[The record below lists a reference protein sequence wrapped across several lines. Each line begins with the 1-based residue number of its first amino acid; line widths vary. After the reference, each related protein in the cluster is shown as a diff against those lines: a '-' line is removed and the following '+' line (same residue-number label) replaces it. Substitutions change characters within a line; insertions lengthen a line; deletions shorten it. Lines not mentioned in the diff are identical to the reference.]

1 MKNISSLSRTAILA
15 TSLAIF
21 SATPAFAALPLQ
33 VDGKELPSLAPMLEY
48 TTPGV
53 VSISVAGTHEV
64 KQQIPDAFR
73 QFFGQRRGGGTQER
87 PFKGLGSGV
96 IIDAKK
102 GYIVTN
108 NHVIDNADEILVTL
122 KDGRQIE
129 AKKIG
134 SDAQSDIA
142 LLQIDSKDLVAI
154 KISDSDDIRVGD
166 FAVAIGSPFGLGQT
180 VTSGI
185 VSALGRSGLN
195 IENFE
200 DFIQT
205 DAAINSG
212 NSGGALV
219 NLRGELIGINTAILG
234 PNGGNVGIGFAIPSN
249 MMQNLVNQI
258 IEFGEVRRGVLG
270 VTGNSINP
278 ELAKAMDLETNQ
290 GGFINQVM
298 QDSAA
303 DKAGIKAGDIIIK
316 VNGKKVKGFNE
327 LRAKIGSIGA
337 GNDVD
342 ITLLRDGD
350 EINVTATLKTATEA
364 NIDAVNIHPMLDGAT
379 FSNSENEQ
387 GVTVDD
393 VAAQSPA
400 AAIGLRKGD
409 IIAGVNRSAIENLGE
424 LRSALEDVSGVTAL
438 NIIRGNSHLY
448 LLIR

>member
-1 MKNISSLSRTAILA
+1 MKIISSLTRAAILA
-15 TSLAIF
+15 SSLTLVATSP
-21 SATPAFAALPLQ
+21 SYAALPFQ
-33 VDGKELPSLAPMLEY
+33 VDGKELPSLAPMLEH
-48 TTPGV
+48 TTPAV

-73 QFFGQRRGGGTQER
+73 EFFGQRRGRGAQER

-96 IIDAKK
+96 IIDAGK
-102 GYIVTN
+102 GYVVTN
-108 NHVIDNADEILVTL
+108 NHVIDQADEILVTL
-122 KDGRQIE
+122 KDGRQVE
-129 AKKIG
+129 AKKLG

-142 LLQIDSKDLVAI
+142 LLQIEADDLVEI
-154 KISDSDDIRVGD
+154 KVSDSDELRVGD

-219 NLRGELIGINTAILG
+219 NLNGELIGINTAILG

-249 MMQNLVNQI
+249 MMENLINQI
-258 IEFGEVRRGVLG
+258 IEYGEVRRGVLG

-278 ELAKAMDLETNQ
+278 ELAKAMDLGTNQ

-298 QDSAA
+298 PDSAA
-303 DKAGIKAGDIIIK
+303 EEAGIKAGDIIIK
-316 VNGKKVKGFNE
+316 VNDKKVKGFNE
-327 LRAKIGSIGA
+327 LRGKIGSVGA
-337 GNDVD
+337 GNKVD

-350 EINVTATLKTATEA
+350 EIEVTVTLKSAPDT
-364 NIDAVNIHPMLDGAT
+364 NISAASLHPTLDGAKLSST
-379 FSNSENEQ
+379 DDNS

-393 VAAQSPA
+393 VSAQSPA

-409 IIAGVNRSAIENLGE
+409 LIAGVNRKRISNLGD
-424 LRSALEDVSGVTAL
+424 LRTELEDVSGVTAL
-438 NIIRGNSHLY
+438 NIVRGGQNLY